1 MMEEVESLY
10 ILSLSVSIIMSQCT
24 LSLIQRDG
32 MDEDE
37 AAMNM
42 IWADTEDEFGPR
54 PLIQRLME
62 MGMDGAAIKKLVD
75 EMVDGVESAHSLS
88 LCVSKRPLTVSN
100 DKEGGTG
107 SGHGDGRRD
116 GGYGP
121 LIVCF
126 RRMYIP
132 NPC

>member
-1 MMEEVESLY
+1 MSAHS
-10 ILSLSVSIIMSQCT
+10 LSLSVSVIMAQCT
-24 LSLIQRDG
+24 LQWIQRDG

-42 IWADTEDEFGPR
+42 IWAETEDEVGPR

-88 LCVSKRPLTVSN
+88 LSL
-100 DKEGGTG
+100 
-107 SGHGDGRRD
+107 
-116 GGYGP
+116 
-121 LIVCF
+121 CF
-126 RRMYIP
+126 QMTSLCLQR
-132 NPC
+132 